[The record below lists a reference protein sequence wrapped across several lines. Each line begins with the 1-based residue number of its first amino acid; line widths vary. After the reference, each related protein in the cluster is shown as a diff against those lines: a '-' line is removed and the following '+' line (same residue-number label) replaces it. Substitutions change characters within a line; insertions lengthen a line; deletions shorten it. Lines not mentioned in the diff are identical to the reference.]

1 MDWMKPYRKTLK
13 HLYTDAER
21 GLRDHAALLR
31 HLSAVMAS
39 TARKNRLMAVK
50 NDVMTAL
57 TAVADPAG
65 GGTVVE
71 TGRAAGVVVKDDGT
85 VGLVLAVDGLDKT
98 TAERLQATVEA
109 AVKRVPG
116 VSVAR
121 IILTA
126 DRAATPTA
134 APKAS
139 TVPGIR
145 KLVAV
150 ASGKGGVGKST
161 VAANLAFALA
171 RAGQTV
177 GLLDADIYGPS
188 VPTLLGIEGR
198 ARVENDKLQPEVRHG
213 IKALSMGMMTDP
225 NKAIVWRGPMASS
238 ALVQMV
244 EQCDWGALDVLVI
257 DLPPGTGDVQLTLAQ
272 KLKPDGALIVSTPQ
286 DLALIDARRAVAM
299 FGEVNVRVLGVV
311 ENMAGYCCPACGHVS
326 DPFGHGGA
334 EKEAEA
340 MGVPFLGRIPLQM
353 AVRTASETAQPVS
366 GEPAAIFDEIARGVI
381 VTVGL

>member
-1 MDWMKPYRKTLK
+1 VTIKDDVT
-13 HLYTDAER
+13 
-21 GLRDHAALLR
+21 AAL
-31 HLSAVMAS
+31 AM
-39 TARKNRLMAVK
+39 
-50 NDVMTAL
+50 
-57 TAVADPAG
+57 VADPAAASES
-65 GGTVVE
+65 VLQS
-71 TGRAAGVVVKDDGT
+71 GRAAGIVVKDDGQ

-98 TAERLQATVEA
+98 AAERLQAAVEA

-116 VSVAR
+116 VSAAR

-126 DRAATPTA
+126 DRAS
-134 APKAS
+134 APAGSARPKET

-198 ARVENDKLQPEVRHG
+198 ARVEKDKLQPEIRHG

-257 DLPPGTGDVQLTLAQ
+257 DLPPGTGDIQLTMAQ
-272 KLKPDGALIVSTPQ
+272 KLKPDGAVIVSTPQ

-299 FGEVNVRVLGVV
+299 FGEVGVRVLGVV

-334 EKEAEA
+334 EREAA
-340 MGVPFLGRIPLQM
+340 AIGVPFLGRIPLQM
-353 AVRTASETAQPVS
+353 AVREAADHGQPIT
-366 GEPAAIFDEIARGVI
+366 GDTAAIFDAIAQGVI
-381 VTVGL
+381 DTVGL

>member
-1 MDWMKPYRKTLK
+1 MSLK
-13 HLYTDAER
+13 DA
-21 GLRDHAALLR
+21 
-31 HLSAVMAS
+31 V
-39 TARKNRLMAVK
+39 T
-50 NDVMTAL
+50 TAL
-57 TAVADPAG
+57 AGVEDPQG
-65 GGTVVE
+65 GDVLAS
-71 TGRAAGVVVKDDGT
+71 GRAAGIVVKDDGQ
-85 VGLVLAVDGLDKT
+85 VGLVLAVDGLDRT

-116 VSVAR
+116 VSAAR

-126 DRAATPTA
+126 DRAS
-134 APKAS
+134 APAGNARPKET

-171 RAGQTV
+171 RAGQQV

-198 ARVENDKLQPEVRHG
+198 ARVENDKLQPEMRHG

-257 DLPPGTGDVQLTLAQ
+257 DLPPGTGDVQLTMAQ
-272 KLKPDGALIVSTPQ
+272 KLKPDGAVIVSTPQ

-299 FGEVNVRVLGVV
+299 FGEVGVRVLGVV
-311 ENMAGYCCPACGHVS
+311 ENMAGYCCPQCGHVS

-334 EKEAEA
+334 EAEA
-340 MGVPFLGRIPLQM
+340 ATMGVPFLGRIPLQM
-353 AVRTASETAQPVS
+353 DVRTASETAQPVS
-366 GEPAAIFDEIARGVI
+366 GETAAIFDEIARSVMI
-381 VTVGL
+381 TVGL

>member
-1 MDWMKPYRKTLK
+1 VTKDVKDDVT
-13 HLYTDAER
+13 
-21 GLRDHAALLR
+21 AAL
-31 HLSAVMAS
+31 AS
-39 TARKNRLMAVK
+39 VP
-50 NDVMTAL
+50 
-57 TAVADPAG
+57 DPAG
-65 GGTVVE
+65 GNLLSS
-71 TGRAAGVVVKDDGT
+71 GRAAGIVVKPDGN
-85 VGLVLAVDGLDKT
+85 VGLVLAVDGLDRT
-98 TAERLQATVEA
+98 AAERLQATVEA
-109 AVKRVPG
+109 AIRRVPG
-116 VSVAR
+116 VTTAR

-134 APKAS
+134 APVTT

-171 RAGQTV
+171 RAGQAV

-188 VPTLLGIEGR
+188 VPTLLGISGR
-198 ARVENDKLQPEVRHG
+198 ARVENGRLQPESRHG

-225 NKAIVWRGPMASS
+225 EKAIVWRGPMASS

-272 KLKPDGALIVSTPQ
+272 KLKPDGAVIVSTPQ

-299 FGEVNVRVLGVV
+299 FGEVGVRVLGVV
-311 ENMAGYCCPACGHVS
+311 ENMAGYSCPKCGHVS

-334 EKEAEA
+334 EAEA
-340 MGVPFLGRIPLQM
+340 ATMGVPFLGRIPLQLE
-353 AVRTASETAQPVS
+353 VRVAADAGQPLT
-366 GEPAAIFDEIARGVI
+366 GEAAGIFDEIAAGVM
-381 VTVGL
+381 VTTGL

>member
-1 MDWMKPYRKTLK
+1 MSLK
-13 HLYTDAER
+13 DKVT
-21 GLRDHAALLR
+21 AAL
-31 HLSAVMAS
+31 A
-39 TARKNRLMAVK
+39 T
-50 NDVMTAL
+50 
-57 TAVADPAG
+57 VADPAG
-65 GGTVVE
+65 ADVVAS
-71 TGRAAGVVVKDDGT
+71 GRAAGIVVKDDGQA
-85 VGLVLAVDGLDKT
+85 GLVLAVDGLDRT
-98 TAERLQATVEA
+98 AAERLQAAVEA
-109 AVKRVPG
+109 AVRRVPG
-116 VSVAR
+116 ITAAR
-121 IILTA
+121 VILTA
-126 DRAATPTA
+126 DRASAPASTARPATT
-134 APKAS
+134 

-171 RAGQTV
+171 RAGQAV
-177 GLLDADIYGPS
+177 GLLDADIHGPS
-188 VPTLLGIEGR
+188 VPTLLGISGR
-198 ARVENDKLQPEVRHG
+198 ARVENDRLQPESRHG

-272 KLKPDGALIVSTPQ
+272 KLKPDGAVIVSTPQ

-299 FGEVNVRVLGVV
+299 FNDVGVRVLGVV

-334 EKEAEA
+334 EAEA
-340 MGVPFLGRIPLQM
+340 ATMGVPFLGRIPLQM
-353 AVRTASETAQPVS
+353 TVREAADAGQPVS
-366 GEPAAIFDEIARGVI
+366 GEPAAVFDAIAAGVI
-381 VTVGL
+381 ATVGL

>member
-1 MDWMKPYRKTLK
+1 MAIKDDVSTAL
-13 HLYTDAER
+13 
-21 GLRDHAALLR
+21 AALP
-31 HLSAVMAS
+31 
-39 TARKNRLMAVK
+39 
-50 NDVMTAL
+50 
-57 TAVADPAG
+57 DPAG
-65 GGTVVE
+65 GGSLIA
-71 TGRAAGVVVKDDGT
+71 TGRAAGIVVKPDGQ

-98 TAERLQATVEA
+98 DAERLQAVVEA
-109 AVKRVPG
+109 AIRRVPG
-116 VSVAR
+116 VTAAR

-126 DRAATPTA
+126 DRASAPAGA
-134 APKAS
+134 ARPAQT

-171 RAGQTV
+171 RAGQSV

-198 ARVENDKLQPEVRHG
+198 ARVENDKLQPEIRHG

-334 EKEAEA
+334 EREADT

-353 AVRTASETAQPVS
+353 DVRDAAEAARPITGDT
-366 GEPAAIFDEIARGVI
+366 AAIFDDIARGI
-381 VTVGL
+381 MITVGL

>member
-1 MDWMKPYRKTLK
+1 VAIKDEVT
-13 HLYTDAER
+13 
-21 GLRDHAALLR
+21 AAL
-31 HLSAVMAS
+31 A
-39 TARKNRLMAVK
+39 
-50 NDVMTAL
+50 
-57 TAVADPAG
+57 AVADPAG
-65 GGTVVE
+65 NTVLAS
-71 TGRAAGVVVKDDGT
+71 GRAAGIVVKDDGQ
-85 VGLVLAVDGLDKT
+85 VGLVLAVDGLDRT
-98 TAERLQATVEA
+98 AAERLQAEVEA

-116 VSVAR
+116 VSAAR

-126 DRAATPTA
+126 DRAS
-134 APKAS
+134 APAGSARPKET

-171 RAGQTV
+171 RAGQSV

-188 VPTLLGIEGR
+188 VPALLGIEGR
-198 ARVENDKLQPEVRHG
+198 ARVEKDKLQPEVRHG

-225 NKAIVWRGPMASS
+225 GKAIVWRGPMASS

-257 DLPPGTGDVQLTLAQ
+257 DLPPGTGDVQLTMAQ
-272 KLKPDGALIVSTPQ
+272 KLKPDGAVIVSTPQ

-311 ENMAGYCCPACGHVS
+311 ENMAGYCCPSCGHVS

-334 EKEAEA
+334 EAEAQA
-340 MGVPFLGRIPLQM
+340 MGVPFLGRLPLQM
-353 AVRTASETAQPVS
+353 AVREAADAGQPITGET
-366 GEPAAIFDEIARGVI
+366 AAIFDSIARGVI

>member
-1 MDWMKPYRKTLK
+1 MSLK
-13 HLYTDAER
+13 DA
-21 GLRDHAALLR
+21 
-31 HLSAVMAS
+31 V
-39 TARKNRLMAVK
+39 T
-50 NDVMTAL
+50 TAL
-57 TAVADPAG
+57 ASVADPDGRDSAS
-65 GGTVVE
+65 VLA
-71 TGRAAGVVVKDDGT
+71 TGRAAGIVVKDDGT
-85 VGLVLAVDGLDKT
+85 VGLVLAVDGLDRT
-98 TAERLQATVEA
+98 AAERLQAAVEA
-109 AVKRVPG
+109 ALRRVAG
-116 VSVAR
+116 VGAVR

-126 DRAATPTA
+126 DRAA
-134 APKAS
+134 APAGAPRPIE
-139 TVPGIR
+139 TRVPGIR

-171 RAGQTV
+171 RAGQQV
-177 GLLDADIYGPS
+177 GLLDADIHGPS
-188 VPTLLGIEGR
+188 VPTMLGITGR
-198 ARVENDKLQPEVRHG
+198 ARVERDRLQPETRHG

-225 NKAIVWRGPMASS
+225 GKAIVWRGPMASS

-272 KLKPDGALIVSTPQ
+272 KLKPDGAVIVSTPQ

-299 FGEVNVRVLGVV
+299 FNDVGVRVLGVV
-311 ENMAGYCCPACGHVS
+311 ENMAGYCCPNCGHVS

-334 EKEAEA
+334 EREADV

-353 AVRTASETAQPVS
+353 AVREAADAGQPLT
-366 GEPAAIFDEIARGVI
+366 GEAAGIFDEIAQGVI

>member
-1 MDWMKPYRKTLK
+1 
-13 HLYTDAER
+13 
-21 GLRDHAALLR
+21 
-31 HLSAVMAS
+31 
-39 TARKNRLMAVK
+39 MAVK
-50 NDVMTAL
+50 DDVMAAL
-57 TAVADPAG
+57 AGVADPAG
-65 GGTVVE
+65 GGSIAAS
-71 TGRAAGVVVKDDGT
+71 GRAAGVVVKPDGQA
-85 VGLVLAVDGLDKT
+85 GLVLSVDGLDRT
-98 TAERLQATVEA
+98 TAERLQAAVEA
-109 AVKRVPG
+109 AVQRVPG
-116 VSVAR
+116 VTAAR

-126 DRAATPTA
+126 DRAA
-134 APKAS
+134 APAGNARPQDT

-171 RAGQTV
+171 RAGQAV
-177 GLLDADIYGPS
+177 GLLDADIHGPS
-188 VPTLLGIEGR
+188 VPTLLGISGR
-198 ARVENDKLQPEVRHG
+198 ARVENGRLQPETRHG

-225 NKAIVWRGPMASS
+225 DKAIVWRGPMASS

-272 KLKPDGALIVSTPQ
+272 KLKPDGAVIVSTPQ

-299 FGEVNVRVLGVV
+299 FNDVGVRVLGVV
-311 ENMAGYCCPACGHVS
+311 ENMAGYCCPNCGHVS

-334 EKEAEA
+334 EAEAQA

-353 AVRTASETAQPVS
+353 ALRTAADDGQPVA
-366 GEPAAIFDEIARGVI
+366 GEPAAIFDEIARGVM